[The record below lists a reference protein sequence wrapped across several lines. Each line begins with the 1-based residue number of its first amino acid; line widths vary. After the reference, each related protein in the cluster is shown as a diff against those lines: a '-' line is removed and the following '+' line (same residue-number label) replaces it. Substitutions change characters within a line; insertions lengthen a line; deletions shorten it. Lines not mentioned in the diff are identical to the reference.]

1 MMARAGSIRLT
12 PGRAAAL
19 GQATFVVVLWFLTI
33 IRITR
38 EVWAETQDL
47 RREAL
52 RRYPSLEE

>member
-1 MMARAGSIRLT
+1 
-12 PGRAAAL
+12 
-19 GQATFVVVLWFLTI
+19 VVVLWFLTI